1 MIRPEGHAVPPEATS
16 RPIAADRPEG
26 GAGQS
31 REGSAERPV
40 VSNEKIGA
48 QMAECFFIGAVS
60 TLDSAEKTGSL
71 ADLAKVDGMPC
82 ARTLGRVLRSHPAF
96 PIVARSGSRFILDLG
111 AAAEFVASVWT
122 DGRGG
127 DLRQAARKATT
138 IEALSAL
145 PGMPSPRTIR
155 TLMDQHDDFPLVK
168 RGGVGR
174 AYEVDL
180 ATAADFVRAR
190 WSDGRG
196 RWRRSV
202 TPAQPDLFTGADDD
216 A

>member
-1 MIRPEGHAVPPEATS
+1 MTPRSG
-16 RPIAADRPEG
+16 REG
-26 GAGQS
+26 GVGQS
-31 REGSAERPV
+31 REGSVERPV
-40 VSNEKIGA
+40 VKNEKIGA

-60 TLDSAEKTGSL
+60 DPDLPSKTGSL
-71 ADLAKVDGMPC
+71 ADLAKVAGMPC

-96 PIVARSGSRFILDLG
+96 PIVGRSGSGFILDLG
-111 AAAEFVASVWT
+111 AAAQFVASVWT

-127 DLRQAARKATT
+127 DQRRAARKATT

-155 TLMDQHDDFPLVK
+155 TMMDRHDDFPLVK

-180 ATAADFVRAR
+180 AKAADFVRTR
-190 WSDGRG
+190 YRDRRG
-196 RWRRSV
+196 KRLRPV
-202 TPAQPDLFTGADDD
+202 TPAQPNLFSGATDD